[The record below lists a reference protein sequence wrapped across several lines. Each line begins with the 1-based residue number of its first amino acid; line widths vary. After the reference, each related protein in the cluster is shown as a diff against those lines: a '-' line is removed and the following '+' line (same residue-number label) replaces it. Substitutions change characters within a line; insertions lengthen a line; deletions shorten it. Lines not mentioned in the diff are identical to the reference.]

1 MKTLQLPL
9 THFILPNQINCNF
22 IHTKQAALQCQYMI
36 KKIRKHQ
43 NTILI
48 IEKKNTS
55 IIYFTCRKC
64 VLMLWLV
71 SSMLTL
77 CWTLVI
83 NDQGATRSS
92 STSSI
97 CCCSQDFWNLEML
110 LICAGS
116 TVPDNYPTTNPNLSL
131 SLFMSAEG
139 GGPSSKV
146 QRSKCGVVALELGFV
161 LTMTLIFFLLLYRH
175 FLSKEK

>member
-48 IEKKNTS
+48 IEKNTS

-131 SLFMSAEG
+131 SLYVCRRRRTKQQSAEIQMWC
-139 GGPSSKV
+139 SSF
-146 QRSKCGVVALELGFV
+146 RIRFCFDND
-161 LTMTLIFFLLLYRH
+161 INFFLLLYRH